1 MARKESRDNL
11 QSGSHFS
18 RDAQPHARQSS
29 GRTSSSK
36 GRASTPRTQQ
46 GYRAPSSN
54 PYMQSQSPISNN
66 AAGYT
71 PVRAGRQTRKKGVS
85 RKKRLASIG
94 VIVAIFAV
102 IAIVFAVTWFNRSVS
117 VTLNGSETQVRIGSS
132 LQQVIA
138 DKDLAVTPGNLV
150 SVTGN
155 VLQTG
160 EGNAY
165 AATVDSNEL
174 SFDDAQA
181 YRVKGG
187 ESIDITNGADVMEDY
202 DVTQTEVQPKL
213 EMDGSWGS
221 VAYIAQWGKVGIL
234 ENRTGKISGETVEGQ
249 EVQPVQNCIIKL
261 TNPTPTDGR
270 KLVALTFDDGP
281 STYTQTYLDI
291 LAKYGAKATFF
302 CLGENI
308 SNYPEQAKAIVD
320 AGCQIASHT
329 ESHSELTT
337 LDASSLQAELTSTFT
352 KIKDATGVSTT
363 VIRPPYGEFTQR
375 TWLNSGGKL
384 SASIL
389 WTQDSEDW
397 KLPGASTIVSNS
409 LINITSGSIILM
421 HDGGGNRD
429 QDVQALP
436 TLIEELQS
444 EGYTFVTIDE
454 LLASDSSIP
463 ADIASGNATMPDGCV
478 WPT

>member
-18 RDAQPHARQSS
+18 RDAQPHARQDANRPS
-29 GRTSSSK
+29 
-36 GRASTPRTQQ
+36 APRTQQ

-54 PYMQSQSPISNN
+54 PYLQSESPISNN

-85 RKKRLASIG
+85 RKKRMVSIG
-94 VIVAIFAV
+94 IIVAIFAV
-102 IAIVFAVTWFNRSVS
+102 IGIVFAVTWFNRSVS
-117 VTLNGSETQVRIGSS
+117 VTLNGTETQVRVGSS
-132 LQQVIA
+132 LEQVIA

-165 AATVDSNEL
+165 SATVDSNEL
-174 SFDDAQA
+174 SFDDAEA

-187 ESIDITNGADVMEDY
+187 ESIDISNGGDVMEEY
-202 DVTQTEVQPKL
+202 DVVQETVQPKL

-221 VAYIAQWGKVGIL
+221 VAYIAQWGKAGIL
-234 ENRTGKISGETVEGQ
+234 ETRTGKISGETVEGQ
-249 EVQPVQNCIIKL
+249 EVEPVQNCIIKL

-281 STYTQTYLDI
+281 SDYTQTYLDI
-291 LAKYGAKATFF
+291 LAQYGAKATFF
-302 CLGENI
+302 CLGSNI
-308 SNYPEQAKAIVD
+308 TNYPNEAKAIVD

-329 ESHSELTT
+329 ESHSELTA
-337 LDASSLQAELTSTFT
+337 LDASDLQAELTSTFT

-384 SASIL
+384 SVSVL

-397 KLPGASTIVSNS
+397 KLPGADTIVSNS

-429 QDVQALP
+429 QDVEALP
-436 TLIEELQS
+436 TLIETLQS

-463 ADIASGNATMPDGCV
+463 ADIASGNATMPEGCV
-478 WPT
+478 WPTEMA